1 MANAH
6 STMDAGRQSVYCYH
20 HETFCVWLDIF
31 RSTSNDYDL
40 HKLLLGTHTSNG
52 EQNYLMVAAV
62 KLPTA
67 DTDFVENSLTNPP
80 SAKGKIEI
88 KIKILHQGEV
98 NRARYMPQNPFI
110 VATKSPCADVFVF
123 DMSKHPSVPSAGK
136 GFCPEHHCTGHSK
149 EGYGLSWNPHR
160 TGQLLSGS
168 DDAQI
173 CLWDVNEAGQSVP
186 CVASWNGHLDVI
198 EDVAWHQQCPTIFGS
213 VGDDR
218 RFLLWDA
225 RANHTERPMILV
237 DHAHDDD
244 INTLAFSPQNE
255 FLGVTGSTD
264 ATVKLWDL
272 RNTSGAVYTLRG
284 HHKEV
289 FQLQWSPCNESVVAS
304 CGADRR
310 VNIWD
315 LSRIGTDASPS
326 DVDNAPK
333 ELLFVHGGHT
343 SKVSDFSW
351 NTIDPWVFSSVSEDN
366 VLQIWKPAD
375 FARGQF
381 PVKS

>member
-1 MANAH
+1 
-6 STMDAGRQSVYCYH
+6 
-20 HETFCVWLDIF
+20 
-31 RSTSNDYDL
+31 
-40 HKLLLGTHTSNG
+40 
-52 EQNYLMVAAV
+52 
-62 KLPTA
+62 
-67 DTDFVENSLTNPP
+67 
-80 SAKGKIEI
+80 
-88 KIKILHQGEV
+88 
-98 NRARYMPQNPFI
+98 MPQNPFI

-255 FLGVTGSTD
+255 FL
-264 ATVKLWDL
+264 
-272 RNTSGAVYTLRG
+272 AVCPGGLCLC
-284 HHKEV
+284 V
-289 FQLQWSPCNESVVAS
+289 SVLPSVLQ
-304 CGADRR
+304 
-310 VNIWD
+310 D
-315 LSRIGTDASPS
+315 LSS
-326 DVDNAPK
+326 V
-333 ELLFVHGGHT
+333 GGRG
-343 SKVSDFSW
+343 
-351 NTIDPWVFSSVSEDN
+351 
-366 VLQIWKPAD
+366 ACR
-375 FARGQF
+375 ARGCEAGSSQSRF
-381 PVKS
+381 RAGRRDRTSPLEIPRHVGAPQAEARCRPSTAHRQ